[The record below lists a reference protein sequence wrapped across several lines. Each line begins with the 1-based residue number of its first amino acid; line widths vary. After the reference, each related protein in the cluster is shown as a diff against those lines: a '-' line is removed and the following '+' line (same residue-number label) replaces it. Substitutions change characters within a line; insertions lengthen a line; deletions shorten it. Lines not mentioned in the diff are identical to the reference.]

1 MLNLKSF
8 PSGDLSILCKNN
20 IETVTLKTTANLLSW
35 LQLTGIRIID
45 VWIVLSCELW
55 AVQLDFFYPNGA
67 MKSVAKSNLLNKIKI
82 KWYLLPSLM
91 RNPDLGATVINFM
104 EISDLSL
111 LLTVNSKDFLM
122 QLMKFLQNSSQAF
135 LNMKC
140 QL

>member
-1 MLNLKSF
+1 
-8 PSGDLSILCKNN
+8 
-20 IETVTLKTTANLLSW
+20 
-35 LQLTGIRIID
+35 
-45 VWIVLSCELW
+45 
-55 AVQLDFFYPNGA
+55 
-67 MKSVAKSNLLNKIKI
+67 
-82 KWYLLPSLM
+82 M
-91 RNPDLGATVINFM
+91 RNPDLGETVINFM

>member
-1 MLNLKSF
+1 
-8 PSGDLSILCKNN
+8 
-20 IETVTLKTTANLLSW
+20 
-35 LQLTGIRIID
+35 
-45 VWIVLSCELW
+45 
-55 AVQLDFFYPNGA
+55 
-67 MKSVAKSNLLNKIKI
+67 
-82 KWYLLPSLM
+82 M

-111 LLTVNSKDFLM
+111 LLTLNSKDFLM